1 MATQVGFLWHDA
13 HVGWV
18 TGWPQVLVSVPT
30 LRYGVGRPVIGA
42 STVTAAGAFCV
53 AALRVHVPC
62 ANLAHLRGRPVCNR
76 VRVSHST
83 HPPCTGGIMTGSLTL
98 GLSDVYPPASG
109 NFWTLPPGNTF
120 RVHSTTA
127 IHRIN
132 HLGPDRFVK
141 GTRIVLLFQVRV

>member
-1 MATQVGFLWHDA
+1 M
-13 HVGWV
+13 
-18 TGWPQVLVSVPT
+18 SVPT

-42 STVTAAGAFCV
+42 ATVTAA
-53 AALRVHVPC
+53 
-62 ANLAHLRGRPVCNR
+62 
-76 VRVSHST
+76 
-83 HPPCTGGIMTGSLTL
+83 GGIMTGSLTL
-98 GLSDVYPPASG
+98 GLVDVYPPASG

-141 GTRIVLLFQVRV
+141 GTRIVLLFQVCERGCTASV